1 MLSNTQSY
9 LKGLMRSR
17 LVAERSYKWKKMT
30 DYFFVLLFAVIGS
43 VRVLSFISGY
53 YFVYEFFYIF

>member
-17 LVAERSYKWKKMT
+17 LVAERSDKWKKMT

-43 VRVLSFISGY
+43 VRVF
-53 YFVYEFFYIF
+53 YFWLLFCL